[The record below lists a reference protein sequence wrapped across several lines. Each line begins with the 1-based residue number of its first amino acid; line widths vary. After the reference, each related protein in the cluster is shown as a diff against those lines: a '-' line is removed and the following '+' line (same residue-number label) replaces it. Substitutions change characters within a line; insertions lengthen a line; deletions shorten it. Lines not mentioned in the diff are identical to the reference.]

1 MKIVKQLSL
10 IGTSVIITLKALA
23 QKAYAKYNQGDY
35 TESLYGVYLEPQKT
49 RSTFVIDIVSNIIV
63 PIVLLIGL
71 IIFFKKSASSMMKK
85 VIVSIGAVLAY
96 ILFRIIIKNVF

>member
-1 MKIVKQLSL
+1 MKIVKKLSL

-23 QKAYAKYNQGDY
+23 LKAYADWDIEVQPA
-35 TESLYGVYLEPQKT
+35 YGVFPPQKT

>member
-1 MKIVKQLSL
+1 MKIVKKLGL

-23 QKAYAKYNQGDY
+23 LKAYATYGHIQSD
-35 TESLYGVYLEPQKT
+35 YGVYLEPQET
-49 RSTFVIDIVSNIIV
+49 RSTFVIDIISNIIV

-85 VIVSIGAVLAY
+85 VIVSIGTVLAY